1 MSDPARR
8 WVEGELSLEAQ
19 QAPGELRVTWRG
31 RSADREPGR
40 FLLPILAE
48 LVAGCRRTSSRLCLD
63 FSALEYMN
71 SSTFTPVVR
80 VIHEARQAGVAV
92 ALEYSQAKKWQVLSF
107 SALRTFETADGRVT
121 VVGR

>member
-1 MSDPARR
+1 MIDPVKR

-19 QAPGELRVTWRG
+19 PAPGELRVIWRG
-31 RSADREPGR
+31 RSADREPGQ

-48 LVAGCRRTSSRLCLD
+48 LLDGCRRSASRLCLD
-63 FSALEYMN
+63 FTALDYMN
-71 SSTFTPVVR
+71 SSTFTPVVK
-80 VIHEARQAGVAV
+80 VIHQARQAGVAI
-92 ALEYSQAKKWQVLSF
+92 ALEFSQAKKWQALSF